1 MHPFSA
7 TDRPQCTVPEH
18 SVVAPGDFSE
28 PHTSITS
35 EGSKMSEQ
43 YSKGLEGVIAD
54 ETSICNV
61 EGNLGRLSYRGY
73 TIEDLVTQSFDRV
86 MWLVLF
92 GELPSPEEEFKLQ
105 SFLNINGAVATNELD
120 TLTSLPRDMHSMSML
135 QAMIPILDT
144 TPVGPQQLPFTNDE
158 GYRGLAVVAK
168 IPTLLAAFYRLQQ
181 NDVIP
186 AYNGSKPYL
195 DNFLSMFLGEDANP
209 EHVRY
214 LEQLQILQLEH
225 SFNAG
230 TFTCRV
236 AASTLA
242 PVESALSSAVGALYG
257 KLHGGADEAALNE
270 AIKVGTPSN
279 AKAYVQDL
287 LANKGRLMGMGHRE
301 YKKLD
306 PRAALLKPMAEAL
319 CKDTD
324 YENVFLTLKE
334 IEKEFNAEMQKKG
347 KEVWANLEFYKGP
360 VNLAIGIPAT
370 YFTAGFAMARSV
382 GWLAHFLESRIDN
395 RIMRPSALYVGKDI
409 RSL

>member
-1 MHPFSA
+1 M
-7 TDRPQCTVPEH
+7 
-18 SVVAPGDFSE
+18 SVEF
-28 PHTSITS
+28 
-35 EGSKMSEQ
+35 
-43 YSKGLEGVIAD
+43 SKGLEGVVVD
-54 ETSICNV
+54 QTSISNV
-61 EGNLGRLSYRGY
+61 EGDIGRLSYRGY
-73 TIEDLVTQSFDRV
+73 PIEQLVTLSFARV
-86 MWLVLF
+86 VWLVLF
-92 GELPSPEEEFKLQ
+92 GELATTAQEDKLDN
-105 SFLNINGAVATNELD
+105 FLQINGAVGTNELD
-120 TLTSLPRDMHSMSML
+120 TLTSLPRSLHSMRML

-144 TPVGPQQLPFTNDE
+144 TPIGPQELPFTNPE

-168 IPTLLAAFYRLQQ
+168 IPTLLAAFHRLQQ

-186 AYNGSKPYL
+186 PYNGGKKYL
-195 DNFLSMFLGEDANP
+195 DNFLYMFHSQDISA
-209 EHVRY
+209 EHVRC
-214 LEQLQILQLEH
+214 LEMLQILQLEH

-236 AASTLA
+236 TASTLA

-270 AIKVGTPSN
+270 AIKVGSPEN
-279 AKAYVQDL
+279 ARAYVLDL

-306 PRAALLKPMAEAL
+306 PRAAILKPMAEKL
-319 CKDTD
+319 CKGTEF
-324 YENVFLTLKE
+324 ENVFLTLKE

-360 VNLAIGIPAT
+360 VNLAIGIPAS

-382 GWLAHFLESRIDN
+382 GWLAHFLESREDN
-395 RIMRPSALYVGKDI
+395 KIMRPSALYTGPAI

>member
-1 MHPFSA
+1 M
-7 TDRPQCTVPEH
+7 
-18 SVVAPGDFSE
+18 SVEF
-28 PHTSITS
+28 
-35 EGSKMSEQ
+35 
-43 YSKGLEGVIAD
+43 SKGLEGVIAD
-54 ETSICNV
+54 QTSISNV
-61 EGNLGRLSYRGY
+61 EGDTGRLSYRGY
-73 TIEDLVTQSFDRV
+73 AIEDLVTLNFTQV

-92 GELPSPEEEFKLQ
+92 GELATAEQQALLS
-105 SFLNINGAVATNELD
+105 SFLKANGALSNSEIDILRA
-120 TLTSLPRDMHSMSML
+120 LPRELHSMRML
-135 QAMIPILDT
+135 QAMIPVLDT
-144 TPVGPQQLPFTNDE
+144 TPQDAGQLPLDNEE
-158 GYRGLAVVAK
+158 GYNGLAVVAK
-168 IPTLLAAFYRLQQ
+168 IPTLLASFYRLQQ
-181 NDVIP
+181 NDQVP
-186 AYNGSKPYL
+186 SFDSSKEYL
-195 DNFLSMFLGEDANP
+195 DNFLSMFLGAPAPADR
-209 EHVRY
+209 VRC
-214 LEQLQILQLEH
+214 LEKLQILQLEH

-270 AIKVGTPSN
+270 ALKVGSPDK

-306 PRAALLKPMAEAL
+306 PRAAILKPMAAEL
-319 CKDTD
+319 CKGTE

-360 VNLAIGIPAT
+360 VNLAIGIPAS
-370 YFTAGFAMARSV
+370 YFTAGFAMSRSV
-382 GWLAHFLESRIDN
+382 GWLAHFLESRVDN
-395 RIMRPSALYVGKDI
+395 KIMRPSALYTGPAI

>member
-1 MHPFSA
+1 
-7 TDRPQCTVPEH
+7 
-18 SVVAPGDFSE
+18 
-28 PHTSITS
+28 
-35 EGSKMSEQ
+35 MSDL

-54 ETSICNV
+54 ETRISNV
-61 EGNLGRLSYRGY
+61 EGDIGRLSYRGY
-73 TIEDLVTQSFDRV
+73 CIEELVTLSFTRV
-86 MWLVLF
+86 MSLVLF
-92 GELPSPEEEFKLQ
+92 GELPTAEQETKLEN
-105 SFLNINGAVATNELD
+105 FLKINGAVATNELD
-120 TLTSLPRDMHSMSML
+120 TLTSLPRDLHSMRML
-135 QAMIPILDT
+135 QAMIPLLDT
-144 TPVGPQQLPFTNDE
+144 KPVGPKELPFDNDE
-158 GYRGLAVVAK
+158 GYNGLAVVAK
-168 IPTLLAAFYRLQQ
+168 IPTLLAAFYRLQN

-186 AYNGSKPYL
+186 AYNGSKGYL
-195 DNFLSMFLGEDANP
+195 DNFLSMFLGQEASAD
-209 EHVRY
+209 HVRY

-270 AIKVGTPSN
+270 ALKVGSPEK
-279 AKAYVQDL
+279 AKAYVLDL

-306 PRAALLKPMAEAL
+306 PRAALLKPMAQRL
-319 CKDTD
+319 CAGTE
-324 YENVFLTLKE
+324 YENVFLTLQE
-334 IEKEFNAEMQKKG
+334 IEKEFNAQMQKKG

-395 RIMRPSALYVGKDI
+395 RIMRPSALYVGEAI

>member
-1 MHPFSA
+1 M
-7 TDRPQCTVPEH
+7 
-18 SVVAPGDFSE
+18 SVEF
-28 PHTSITS
+28 
-35 EGSKMSEQ
+35 
-43 YSKGLEGVIAD
+43 SKGLEGVIAD
-54 ETSICNV
+54 QTSISNV
-61 EGNLGRLSYRGY
+61 EGEAGRLSYRGY
-73 TIEDLVTQSFDRV
+73 SIEQLVTLNFTRV

-92 GELPSPEEEFKLQ
+92 GELPSQEEESRL
-105 SFLNINGAVATNELD
+105 SNFLKTNGALADNEVNILS
-120 TLTSLPRDMHSMSML
+120 SLPRQLHSMRML
-135 QAMIPILDT
+135 QAMIPVLDT
-144 TPVGPQQLPFTNDE
+144 TPIGPRELPFSNKE
-158 GYRGLAVVAK
+158 GYKGLAVVAK
-168 IPTLLAAFYRLQQ
+168 IPTLLASFYRLQQ
-181 NDVIP
+181 GDAIP
-186 AYNGSKPYL
+186 PFNGSKDYL
-195 DNFLSMFLGEDANP
+195 DNFLSMFQGNTATAD
-209 EHVRY
+209 HVRC
-214 LEQLQILQLEH
+214 LEILQILQLEH

-270 AIKVGTPSN
+270 AIKVGSPAN
-279 AKAYVQDL
+279 AKAYVHDL

-301 YKKLD
+301 YKTLD
-306 PRAALLKPMAEAL
+306 PRAAILKPMAEGL
-319 CKDTD
+319 CKGTD

-395 RIMRPSALYVGKDI
+395 KIMRPGALYVGPAI

>member
-1 MHPFSA
+1 
-7 TDRPQCTVPEH
+7 
-18 SVVAPGDFSE
+18 
-28 PHTSITS
+28 
-35 EGSKMSEQ
+35 MSEQ

-61 EGNLGRLSYRGY
+61 EGDVGRLSYRGY
-73 TIEDLVTQSFDRV
+73 TIEDLVTLSFTRV

-92 GELPSPEEEFKLQ
+92 GELPTLEQETALND
-105 SFLNINGAVATNELD
+105 FLKINGAVATNELD
-120 TLTSLPRDMHSMSML
+120 TLTSLPRNLHSMRML
-135 QAMIPILDT
+135 QSMIPLLDT
-144 TPVGPQQLPFTNDE
+144 TPVGPKELPFDNDE
-158 GYRGLAVVAK
+158 GYNGLAVVAK
-168 IPTLLAAFYRLQQ
+168 IPTLLAAFYRLQN

-186 AYNGSKPYL
+186 SYSGSKSYL
-195 DNFLSMFLGEDANP
+195 DNFLSMFLARDSSE
-209 EHVRY
+209 EHVRC

-270 AIKVGTPSN
+270 AIKVGSPD
-279 AKAYVQDL
+279 KAQTYVLDL

-306 PRAALLKPMAEAL
+306 PRAAILKPMAERL
-319 CKDTD
+319 CKGTE
-324 YENVFLTLKE
+324 YENVFLTLQE
-334 IEKEFNAEMQKKG
+334 IEKEFNAEMHKKG

-360 VNLAIGIPAT
+360 VNLAIGIPAS

-382 GWLAHFLESRIDN
+382 GWLAHFLESRVDN
-395 RIMRPSALYVGKDI
+395 RIMRPSALYVGPAI